1 MFGIIVVQEVKTH
14 NLYTAIFS
22 ENRAV
27 YEIMSKNEVQPE
39 RLQKIWRLGE
49 SYWMSKTTRAQ
60 AQIGARTPTP
70 THTHSPTHARHARTH
85 THKIM

>member
-14 NLYTAIFS
+14 ILHTAIFS

-49 SYWMSKTTRAQ
+49 S
-60 AQIGARTPTP
+60 
-70 THTHSPTHARHARTH
+70 
-85 THKIM
+85 